1 MREKRGNSRCS
12 IWSNRSLT
20 KTTNKTNYNKN
31 LTNKYLLYSKQNTSA
46 HPTKKVTIRRHIILN
61 LVNNQGHPSH
71 PKQPQPLQLQG
82 ILCVCVYCHW
92 DEKLLFIMV
101 CIIFMYC
108 IVCFLSPS
116 LHRAARAW
124 KRSSIYE

>member
-61 LVNNQGHPSH
+61 LVNNQGHPSQ

-82 ILCVCVYCHW
+82 ILCVCVCVW
-92 DEKLLFIMV
+92 GCGCVGVGVWV
-101 CIIFMYC
+101 CVGVGVW
-108 IVCFLSPS
+108 VCVCVCVFLPCCLCGGS
-116 LHRAARAW
+116 
-124 KRSSIYE
+124 